1 MKKTCWRIGYRNAIE
16 RKKKKSRLSPR
27 FGPFERGCIVVPLT
41 GEGRCLGRIL
51 EHGKFVYFYCVSEWR
66 CWAGWWRLYVCVY
79 LYIYAGESVGGSF
92 VSDSVTPW
100 TVALHGVLQAIL
112 QGIFP
117 TQGSNPGFL
126 YYRQILYHLNHQ
138 GSQDVY
144 MYLESKKKKY
154 MHLY

>member
-1 MKKTCWRIGYRNAIE
+1 M
-16 RKKKKSRLSPR
+16 
-27 FGPFERGCIVVPLT
+27 
-41 GEGRCLGRIL
+41 
-51 EHGKFVYFYCVSEWR
+51 
-66 CWAGWWRLYVCVY
+66 CVY

-117 TQGSNPGFL
+117 TQGLNPGFL
-126 YYRQILYHLNHQ
+126 YYRQILYHLSHQ

-144 MYLESKKKKY
+144 MYLESKKKNICTYINKCPETFGSY
-154 MHLY
+154 LLTVAIYKQGTVEVPWWLSG